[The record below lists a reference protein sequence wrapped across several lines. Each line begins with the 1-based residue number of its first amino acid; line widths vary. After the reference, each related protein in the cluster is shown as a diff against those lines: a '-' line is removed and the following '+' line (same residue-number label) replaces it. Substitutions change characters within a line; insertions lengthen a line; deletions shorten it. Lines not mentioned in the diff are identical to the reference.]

1 MRRIVIVSA
10 VLLAL
15 MIVGYLLY
23 QNPKKEDTLIGSVS
37 LDKDGSEE
45 IAKTHPLQIV
55 QMRENKYP
63 GSELNIE
70 KTLSAG
76 NGFSRYV
83 ASYYSEGFKINGLL
97 AVPDG
102 KTPQGGWPAIIF
114 NHGYIKPEEYRRESK
129 YVSYISGFAG
139 KGYVV
144 FMPDYRGHQDS
155 EGIPLGAYFSTAYAT
170 DSLNAFYSL
179 QKYPNVNPDKMGMW
193 GHSMGGN
200 ITLRSMVVSKDIK
213 VGVIWAGV
221 VASYE
226 DMSTKWRRTQRFSP
240 SSRENMSDRPGRGD
254 LEKEYGSVSDNESFW
269 RSISPIYFVSDISGP
284 LQLHHGT
291 NDDSVPW
298 EFSESLKNALES
310 ASKTVEYH
318 LYPGS
323 DHNISQGF
331 SLAMNRSVVFFDKYL
346 KDVSL

>member
-1 MRRIVIVSA
+1 MVLVIA
-10 VLLAL
+10 
-15 MIVGYLLY
+15 GYFLY
-23 QNPKKEDTLIGSVS
+23 QKPKVENSLVGSMS
-37 LDKDGSEE
+37 LDRNFSEDVV
-45 IAKTHPLQIV
+45 KSHPLQIV
-55 QMRENKYP
+55 QMRENKFP
-63 GSELNIE
+63 GSEISIE
-70 KTLSAG
+70 ETLSSG

-102 KTPQGGWPAIIF
+102 DAPVGGWPAIIF
-114 NHGYIKPEEYRRESK
+114 NHGYIRPEEYKRESK

-144 FMPDYRGHQDS
+144 FMPDYRGHQNS

-213 VGVIWAGV
+213 AGVIWAGV
-221 VASYE
+221 VGSYE
-226 DMSTKWRRTQRFSP
+226 DMSTKWRRTVRFSP
-240 SSRENMSDRPGRGD
+240 SPRENMSDRPGRDD
-254 LEKEYGSVSDNESFW
+254 LEKEYGSVAENKQFW
-269 RSISPIYFVSDISGP
+269 QSISPIYFVSDISGP
-284 LQLHHGT
+284 LSLHHGT
-291 NDDSVPW
+291 SDDSVPW
-298 EFSESLKNALES
+298 EFSESLKNAMDN
-310 ASKTVEYH
+310 ASKTVEYY
-318 LYPGS
+318 LYDGS

-331 SLAMNRSVVFFDKYL
+331 SLAMNRSVDFFDKYL
-346 KDVSL
+346 KGVSL